1 MKNSHLSELEW
12 MLHKAGAVTSKLE
25 HDPREKRHIPD
36 AMTSAIR
43 QANYYDSDS
52 D

>member
-1 MKNSHLSELEW
+1 
-12 MLHKAGAVTSKLE
+12 MLHKAGAVASKME
-25 HDPREKRHIPD
+25 RDPREKRHIPD

-43 QANYYDSDS
+43 QATYYNDSDS

>member
-1 MKNSHLSELEW
+1 
-12 MLHKAGAVTSKLE
+12 MLHREGAVKSKLE
-25 HDPREKRHIPD
+25 RDPREKHYIPD

-43 QANYYDSDS
+43 QANYYNDSDS